1 MGRRR
6 AVGLLA
12 VMAVGLVACSR
23 DDGGRDRARA
33 EFTQQLVDTGL
44 EPGQAACIVDKFF
57 EGRTN
62 DELNEFFETEELT
75 NDERAEFAALTK
87 ECASVV
93 TG

>member
-12 VMAVGLVACSR
+12 VVAVGLGACSR

-44 EPGQAACIVDKFF
+44 EPEQAACIVDKFF

-87 ECASVV
+87 ECATVV
-93 TG
+93 TE